1 MFTVI
6 YKEEAL
12 HVVPFKVYEHVIV
25 LEKSQ
30 IVVSVVNQY
39 WDNILMGLGLILED
53 IKIIKTNNKSTTAT
67 ENNLKEF
74 WDKAM

>member
-12 HVVPFKVYEHVIV
+12 HVVPFKVYEHVSV

-30 IVVSVVNQY
+30 IVVSIDNQY
-39 WDNILMGLGLILED
+39 WDNILMGLGLILEN
-53 IKIIKTNNKSTTAT
+53 IKIIKPNNKSTTAT
-67 ENNLKEF
+67 
-74 WDKAM
+74 

>member
-12 HVVPFKVYEHVIV
+12 HFVPFKVYEHVIV

-30 IVVSVVNQY
+30 IVVSIDNQY
-39 WDNILMGLGLILED
+39 WDNILMGLGLILEN
-53 IKIIKTNNKSTTAT
+53 IKIIKPNNKSTTAT
-67 ENNLKEF
+67 
-74 WDKAM
+74 